1 MSAADRPLAGLLEK
15 INLLFIPVV
24 NVDGDLRRSAYGR
37 INQNGPQETG
47 WRVNG
52 RNLNLNRDFT
62 KLDSAEIRNVAWVFN
77 HYELSFFAD
86 THSTDGAMYP
96 TTAPTATTATA
107 GHRRAA
113 PGWTRSCASRCTRRW
128 KASGTW
134 SMNASA

>member
-1 MSAADRPLAGLLEK
+1 
-15 INLLFIPVV
+15 
-24 NVDGDLRRSAYGR
+24 
-37 INQNGPQETG
+37 PQETG

-96 TTAPTATTATA
+96 YDSSYCHN
-107 GHRRAA
+107 GN
-113 PGWTRSCASRCTRRW
+113 GWTPPRSSLYTRSR
-128 KASGTW
+128 GNW
-134 SMNASA
+134 SIQAQLAGDHPLPLPH